1 VRLLLFLNQLD
12 KKERRLFMKKLAF
25 LGPHGTNSEEAAI
38 YMANL
43 RKEKINLVAYN
54 TIQDAI
60 QAVAQKDVDYC
71 LVPVENSIEGSVR
84 ITLDTLA
91 HDVDLMIESE
101 LIWSVHNQLLTKN
114 PNAKIHTIISHIQ
127 PLAQCREYLKSH
139 YPTAKTE
146 SVSSTARAAEKASC
160 YGDGYAA
167 IATKT
172 AADLYNLQIIDTDIQ
187 DVEDNFTR
195 FILLTNKD
203 KVKKYQDVANMMII
217 CQIDGRA
224 GSLYELLG
232 DFACRKVNMTRIE
245 SRPART
251 SLGEY
256 IFFIEI
262 DANVDKDILQEAL
275 MQASKKCF
283 WLKNLGK
290 FPVYKASN
298 KLVNEIN

>member
-1 VRLLLFLNQLD
+1 
-12 KKERRLFMKKLAF
+12 MKKLAF

-43 RKEKINLVAYN
+43 RKEKMNLVAYN

-139 YPTAKTE
+139 YPMAKTE
-146 SVSSTARAAEKASC
+146 SVSSTARAAEKASY

>member
-1 VRLLLFLNQLD
+1 
-12 KKERRLFMKKLAF
+12 MKKLAF

-43 RKEKINLVAYN
+43 RKEKMNLVAYN

-139 YPTAKTE
+139 YPMAKTE

-275 MQASKKCF
+275 MQATKKCF

>member
-1 VRLLLFLNQLD
+1 
-12 KKERRLFMKKLAF
+12 MKKLAF

-43 RKEKINLVAYN
+43 RKEKMNLVAYN

-101 LIWSVHNQLLTKN
+101 LIWSVHNQLLIKN

-139 YPTAKTE
+139 YPMAKTE

>member
-1 VRLLLFLNQLD
+1 
-12 KKERRLFMKKLAF
+12 MKKLAF

-43 RKEKINLVAYN
+43 RKEKMNLVAYN

-139 YPTAKTE
+139 YPTVKTE

>member
-1 VRLLLFLNQLD
+1 
-12 KKERRLFMKKLAF
+12 MKKLAF

-43 RKEKINLVAYN
+43 RKEKMNLVAYN

-91 HDVDLMIESE
+91 HDVDLMIEFE

-139 YPTAKTE
+139 YPMAKTE

>member
-1 VRLLLFLNQLD
+1 
-12 KKERRLFMKKLAF
+12 MKKLAF

-139 YPTAKTE
+139 YPMAKTE

-298 KLVNEIN
+298 KLVNKIN

>member
-1 VRLLLFLNQLD
+1 
-12 KKERRLFMKKLAF
+12 MKKLAF

-43 RKEKINLVAYN
+43 RKEKMNLVAYN

-139 YPTAKTE
+139 YPMAKTE

-298 KLVNEIN
+298 KLVSEIN

>member
-1 VRLLLFLNQLD
+1 
-12 KKERRLFMKKLAF
+12 MKKLAF

-43 RKEKINLVAYN
+43 RKEKMNLVAYN

-139 YPTAKTE
+139 YPMAKTE

-172 AADLYNLQIIDTDIQ
+172 AANLYNLQIIDTDIQ

>member
-1 VRLLLFLNQLD
+1 
-12 KKERRLFMKKLAF
+12 MKKLAF

-43 RKEKINLVAYN
+43 RKEKMNLVAYN

-60 QAVAQKDVDYC
+60 QAVAQKNVDYC

-172 AADLYNLQIIDTDIQ
+172 AADLYLSLIHIS
-187 DVEDNFTR
+187 EPTR
-195 FILLTNKD
+195 
-203 KVKKYQDVANMMII
+203 
-217 CQIDGRA
+217 
-224 GSLYELLG
+224 
-232 DFACRKVNMTRIE
+232 
-245 SRPART
+245 P
-251 SLGEY
+251 
-256 IFFIEI
+256 
-262 DANVDKDILQEAL
+262 
-275 MQASKKCF
+275 
-283 WLKNLGK
+283 
-290 FPVYKASN
+290 
-298 KLVNEIN
+298 

>member
-1 VRLLLFLNQLD
+1 
-12 KKERRLFMKKLAF
+12 MKKLAF

-43 RKEKINLVAYN
+43 RKEKMNLVSYN

-127 PLAQCREYLKSH
+127 PLAQCREYLKNH
-139 YPTAKTE
+139 YPMAKTE

>member
-43 RKEKINLVAYN
+43 RQEKMNLVAYN

-60 QAVAQKDVDYC
+60 QAVAQKNVDYC

>member
-1 VRLLLFLNQLD
+1 
-12 KKERRLFMKKLAF
+12 MKKLAF

-43 RKEKINLVAYN
+43 RKEKMNLVAYN

-139 YPTAKTE
+139 YPMAKTE

-298 KLVNEIN
+298 KLVNKIN

>member
-1 VRLLLFLNQLD
+1 
-12 KKERRLFMKKLAF
+12 MKNLAF

-43 RKEKINLVAYN
+43 RKEKMNLVAYN

-139 YPTAKTE
+139 YPMAKTE

-172 AADLYNLQIIDTDIQ
+172 AANLYNLQIIDTDIQ

>member
-43 RKEKINLVAYN
+43 RKEKMNLVAYN

-139 YPTAKTE
+139 YPMAKTE

>member
-1 VRLLLFLNQLD
+1 
-12 KKERRLFMKKLAF
+12 MKKLAF

-43 RKEKINLVAYN
+43 RQEKMNLVAYN

-139 YPTAKTE
+139 YPMAKTE

-172 AADLYNLQIIDTDIQ
+172 AADLYNFQIIDTYIQ
-187 DVEDNFTR
+187 DVEDNFTI

>member
-1 VRLLLFLNQLD
+1 
-12 KKERRLFMKKLAF
+12 MKKLAF

-43 RKEKINLVAYN
+43 RKEKMNLVAYN

-127 PLAQCREYLKSH
+127 PLAQCREYLKRH

-160 YGDGYAA
+160 YGEGYAA

>member
-1 VRLLLFLNQLD
+1 
-12 KKERRLFMKKLAF
+12 MKKLAF

-43 RKEKINLVAYN
+43 RKEKMNLVAYN

-139 YPTAKTE
+139 YPRAKTE

>member
-1 VRLLLFLNQLD
+1 
-12 KKERRLFMKKLAF
+12 MKKLAF

-43 RKEKINLVAYN
+43 RKEKMDLVAYN

-139 YPTAKTE
+139 YPMAKTE

>member
-1 VRLLLFLNQLD
+1 
-12 KKERRLFMKKLAF
+12 MKKLAF

-43 RKEKINLVAYN
+43 RKEKMNLVAYN

-127 PLAQCREYLKSH
+127 PLAQCSEYLKSH
-139 YPTAKTE
+139 YPMAKTE

>member
-1 VRLLLFLNQLD
+1 
-12 KKERRLFMKKLAF
+12 MKKLAF

-275 MQASKKCF
+275 MQASKNVF
-283 WLKNLGK
+283 GLKTWENSQ
-290 FPVYKASN
+290 YIR
-298 KLVNEIN
+298 LVIN

>member
-1 VRLLLFLNQLD
+1 
-12 KKERRLFMKKLAF
+12 MKKLAF

-43 RKEKINLVAYN
+43 RNEKVDLVACN

-60 QAVAQKDVDYC
+60 QAVFNKKVDYC

-84 ITLDTLA
+84 VTLDTLA

-114 PNAKIHTIISHIQ
+114 PNANIHTIISHIQ
-127 PLAQCREYLKSH
+127 PLAQCREYLKTY
-139 YPTAKTE
+139 YPKAKIE
-146 SVSSTARAAEKASC
+146 SVSSTARAAEKVSY

-172 AADLYNLQIIDTDIQ
+172 AADLYNLQILDTDIQ

-195 FILLTNKD
+195 FILLTNKENIRNY
-203 KVKKYQDVANMMII
+203 KDVANMMII
-217 CQIDGRA
+217 CQIDGKA

-262 DANVDKDILQEAL
+262 DVNVDDNILQEAII
-275 MQASKKCF
+275 QASKKCF

-290 FPVYKASN
+290 FPVYKVRN
-298 KLVNEIN
+298 KLVDEIN

>member
-1 VRLLLFLNQLD
+1 
-12 KKERRLFMKKLAF
+12 MKKLAF

-43 RKEKINLVAYN
+43 TKEKMNLVAYN

-195 FILLTNKD
+195 NFLLTNKD

>member
-1 VRLLLFLNQLD
+1 
-12 KKERRLFMKKLAF
+12 MKKLAF

-43 RKEKINLVAYN
+43 RKEKMNLVAYN

-127 PLAQCREYLKSH
+127 PLAQCREYLKNH

-160 YGDGYAA
+160 YGEGYAA

-172 AADLYNLQIIDTDIQ
+172 AANLYNLQIIDTDIQ

>member
-1 VRLLLFLNQLD
+1 
-12 KKERRLFMKKLAF
+12 MKKLAF

-43 RKEKINLVAYN
+43 RKEKMNLVAYN

-60 QAVAQKDVDYC
+60 QAVAQKNVDYC

-139 YPTAKTE
+139 YPMAKTE

>member
-1 VRLLLFLNQLD
+1 
-12 KKERRLFMKKLAF
+12 MKKLAF

-43 RKEKINLVAYN
+43 RKEKMNLVAYN

-139 YPTAKTE
+139 YPTAKIE

>member
-1 VRLLLFLNQLD
+1 
-12 KKERRLFMKKLAF
+12 MKKLAF

-43 RKEKINLVAYN
+43 CKEKMNLVAYN

-139 YPTAKTE
+139 YPMAKTE

>member
-1 VRLLLFLNQLD
+1 
-12 KKERRLFMKKLAF
+12 MKKLAF

-139 YPTAKTE
+139 YPMAKTE

>member
-1 VRLLLFLNQLD
+1 
-12 KKERRLFMKKLAF
+12 MKKLAF

-43 RKEKINLVAYN
+43 RKEKMNLVAYN

-71 LVPVENSIEGSVR
+71 LVPMENSIEGSVR

-139 YPTAKTE
+139 YPMAKTE

>member
-1 VRLLLFLNQLD
+1 
-12 KKERRLFMKKLAF
+12 MKKLAF

-43 RKEKINLVAYN
+43 RKEKMNLVAYN

-127 PLAQCREYLKSH
+127 PLAQCREYLKSY
-139 YPTAKTE
+139 YPMAKTE

>member
-1 VRLLLFLNQLD
+1 
-12 KKERRLFMKKLAF
+12 MKKLAF

-43 RKEKINLVAYN
+43 RKEKMNLVAYN

-139 YPTAKTE
+139 YPMAKTE

-275 MQASKKCF
+275 VQASKKCF

>member
-1 VRLLLFLNQLD
+1 
-12 KKERRLFMKKLAF
+12 M
-25 LGPHGTNSEEAAI
+25 
-38 YMANL
+38 
-43 RKEKINLVAYN
+43 
-54 TIQDAI
+54 
-60 QAVAQKDVDYC
+60 
-71 LVPVENSIEGSVR
+71 
-84 ITLDTLA
+84 
-91 HDVDLMIESE
+91 
-101 LIWSVHNQLLTKN
+101 
-114 PNAKIHTIISHIQ
+114 
-127 PLAQCREYLKSH
+127 
-139 YPTAKTE
+139 
-146 SVSSTARAAEKASC
+146 
-160 YGDGYAA
+160 
-167 IATKT
+167 
-172 AADLYNLQIIDTDIQ
+172 
-187 DVEDNFTR
+187 
-195 FILLTNKD
+195 TNKD

-245 SRPART
+245 SRPAHT